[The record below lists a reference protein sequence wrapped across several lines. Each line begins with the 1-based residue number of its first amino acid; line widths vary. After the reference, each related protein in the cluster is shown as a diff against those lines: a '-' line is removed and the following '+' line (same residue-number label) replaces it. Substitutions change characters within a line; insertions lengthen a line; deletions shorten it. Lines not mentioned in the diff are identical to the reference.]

1 MKRLASHF
9 LILSPDKIYKKQVI
23 EIDNKRLIRIFS
35 LKEEIE
41 SVSWMPGIIFLSSR
55 KIDIYEI
62 RKELKEAVGE
72 TIHSFLNKY
81 YTRINSDDSI
91 YIYFFSSIDLSTL
104 SILEETS
111 IEEL

>member
-9 LILSPDKIYKKQVI
+9 LILSPDKIYKRQVI
-23 EIDNKRLIRIFS
+23 EIDNKRLIGIFP
-35 LKEEIE
+35 LEEEIE
-41 SVSWMPGIIFLSSR
+41 SVSWMPGIIFLSSQ

-62 RKELKEAVGE
+62 RKELKEAVGV

-81 YTRINSDDSI
+81 YTRINSGDSI
-91 YIYFFSSIDLSTL
+91 YIYFFSSINLSTL
-104 SILEETS
+104 HILEETG